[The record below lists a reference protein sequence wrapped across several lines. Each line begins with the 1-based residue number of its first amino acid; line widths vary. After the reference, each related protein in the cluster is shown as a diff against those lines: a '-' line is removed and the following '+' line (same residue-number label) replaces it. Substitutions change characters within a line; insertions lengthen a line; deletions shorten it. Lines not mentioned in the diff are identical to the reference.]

1 MLNNMFRSHIAD
13 NLNKIKDRG
22 LTRKNMNETAIRNFI
37 TINNEQ
43 EKNLFC
49 SVFKA
54 FCHVFGSPNIMTCF
68 LKLVRQIYNRFNILS
83 GSSLAN

>member
-1 MLNNMFRSHIAD
+1 MTRILNNMFRSHIAD

-43 EKNLFC
+43 EKIYF
-49 SVFKA
+49 VQ
-54 FCHVFGSPNIMTCF
+54 F
-68 LKLVRQIYNRFNILS
+68 LKLFAMFSALRIL
-83 GSSLAN
+83 